1 MKKMKKFFNGFFAS
15 VMALVV
21 AASCAEKP
29 IEPEKPEEEKTS
41 AKFEFVD
48 APEKAEFEFG
58 QTKTFT
64 VQYSDIVDFGIE
76 QPEGWTA
83 LLEDDKLI
91 VTAPAEDAESY
102 DVEGEIEVKYSGE
115 DGVESV
121 AKLEVVVNIPEG
133 PEEPEDPE
141 NPGTPDTPAEPVTF
155 ELVYS
160 NVTTTTADLQVIPS
174 NNTVGYYFDVC
185 TEEDFNSV
193 NGNVYYI
200 VSEYMDYLKK
210 AYPSFSM
217 SDILAA
223 MLSYGPD
230 SDTVSG
236 LPAGTTMCFYAV
248 AIDENGEQASEP
260 AVVKF
265 TTVEAGNPAECT
277 FDIEISEIKG
287 TTCLI
292 TIQPSDPSVRYWF
305 AVTPVEGY
313 PGDIPMM
320 VAVKE
325 EAAAYAS
332 QIGMTLE
339 EVISAVTIAGP
350 VADYWYDLE
359 LDTQYYVYAFAMDK
373 NGDYAGPCFKQAF
386 RTAADDISDADLE
399 LDYRYFDGDALYAMD
414 PASYPNA
421 QGRVLLQV
429 KASPNYYAYDWAVAV
444 AKGDMTDDT
453 LFPYDAT
460 INAMLASG
468 VAKYDQ
474 TMQQFWV
481 EWSPC
486 TILAFAADYEGYNGP
501 LHRILVEPTKEGA
514 AELDQLAPLSTTS
527 SAFTAPEIA
536 APARVSFEGRMNNTP
551 MVRRSLGL

>member
-1 MKKMKKFFNGFFAS
+1 MKKFFNGFFAS
-15 VMALVV
+15 VMALVI
-21 AASCAEKP
+21 AASCTEKP
-29 IEPEKPEEEKTS
+29 IDQGEQPEEEKAS

-48 APEKAEFEFG
+48 APKKAEFEFG
-58 QTKTFT
+58 QTKTFA
-64 VQYSDIVDFGIE
+64 VQYSDIVEFGIE
-76 QPEGWTA
+76 QPEGWEA
-83 LLEDDKLI
+83 ILEDDNLV
-91 VTAPAEDAESY
+91 VTAPAEDADSY
-102 DVEGEIEVKYSGE
+102 DIEGDIEVKFAGE

-121 AKLEVVVNIPEG
+121 AKLKVVVNIPEEPVQ
-133 PEEPEDPE
+133 PEK
-141 NPGTPDTPAEPVTF
+141 PAVTF
-155 ELVYS
+155 ELILS
-160 NVTTTTADLQVIPS
+160 NVTTTTADLKVIPS
-174 NNTVGYYFDVC
+174 DNTVGYYYDVC
-185 TEEDFNSV
+185 SEESFNSV
-193 NGNVYYI
+193 NGDVYYL
-200 VSEYMDYLKK
+200 VSEYMDYLQKH
-210 AYPSFSM
+210 YPSFSM

-230 SDTVSG
+230 SDIVSG
-236 LPAGTTMCFYAV
+236 LPAGTAMCFYAV
-248 AIDENGEQASEP
+248 AIDENGKQASEP
-260 AVVKF
+260 AVMKF
-265 TTVEAGNPAECT
+265 TTVEAGDPADCT
-277 FDIEISEIKG
+277 FDIEVSDIKG

-325 EAAAYAS
+325 EAAAYAA
-332 QIGMTLE
+332 QIGMSLQ

-386 RTAADDISDADLE
+386 RTAADEISDADLE
-399 LDYRYFDGDALYAMD
+399 LDYRYFDGNALYEMD
-414 PASYPNA
+414 PVTYPNA

-460 INAMLASG
+460 INAMLSSG

-486 TILAFAADYEGYNGP
+486 TILAFAADYDGYNGP

-514 AELDQLAPLSTTS
+514 AELEQLAPLSTPS
-527 SAFTAPEIA
+527 SAFVLPKME
-536 APARVSFEGRMNNTP
+536 APARVSFDGRMNATP
-551 MVRRSLGL
+551 KVGRSIMK

>member
-1 MKKMKKFFNGFFAS
+1 MKKFFNGFFAS

-29 IEPEKPEEEKTS
+29 IDQGKQPKEEEKTS

-48 APEKAEFEFG
+48 APKKAEFEFG
-58 QTKTFT
+58 QTKAFA
-64 VQYSDIVDFGIE
+64 VQYSDIVDLSVE

-83 LLEDDKLI
+83 LIEDDNLV
-91 VTAPAEDAESY
+91 VTAPAEDAENY
-102 DVEGEIEVKYSGE
+102 DIEGEIEVRYSGE

-121 AKLEVVVNIPEG
+121 AKLKVVVNIPE
-133 PEEPEDPE
+133 EPEK
-141 NPGTPDTPAEPVTF
+141 PAVTF

-160 NVTTTTADLQVIPS
+160 NVTTTSADLQVIPS
-174 NNTVGYYFDVC
+174 DNTVGYYFDVC

-193 NGNVYYI
+193 DGNVYYI

-217 SDILAA
+217 DQILAA

-230 SDTVSG
+230 SDTVNG

-260 AVVKF
+260 EVVKF
-265 TTVEAGNPAECT
+265 TTVEAGDPSECT
-277 FDIEISEIKG
+277 FDIEISDIKG

-325 EAAAYAS
+325 EAAAYAA
-332 QIGMTLE
+332 QIGMSLQD
-339 EVISAVTIAGP
+339 VISAVTIAGP
-350 VADYWYDLE
+350 VADYWYDLQ

-399 LDYRYFDGDALYAMD
+399 IDYRYFDGNALYEMD
-414 PASYPNA
+414 PEKYPNA

-444 AKGDMTDDT
+444 TKGDMTDDT

-468 VAKYDQ
+468 AAKYDQ

-486 TILAFAADYEGYNGP
+486 TILAFAADYDGYNGP

-514 AELDQLAPLSTTS
+514 AELDQLAPISTTS

-536 APARVSFEGRMNNTP
+536 APARVSFEGRMNNSP

>member
-1 MKKMKKFFNGFFAS
+1 MKKFFNGFFAS

-29 IEPEKPEEEKTS
+29 IDQGKLPEEDKTS
-41 AKFEFVD
+41 AKFEFVN
-48 APEKAEFEFG
+48 APKKAEFEFG
-58 QTKTFT
+58 QTKTFA
-64 VQYSDIVDFGIE
+64 VQYSDIVDFAID
-76 QPEGWTA
+76 QPDGWTA
-83 LLEDDKLI
+83 LLEDENLV
-91 VTAPAEDAESY
+91 VTAPAEDAENY
-102 DVEGEIEVKYSGE
+102 DIEGEVEVKYSGE
-115 DGVESV
+115 DGVEAV
-121 AKLEVVVNIPEG
+121 AKLKVVVNIPEEPVQ
-133 PEEPEDPE
+133 PEK
-141 NPGTPDTPAEPVTF
+141 PAVTF
-155 ELVYS
+155 ELIYS
-160 NVTTTTADLQVIPS
+160 NVTTSSADLQVIPS
-174 NNTVGYYFDVC
+174 DDTVGYYFDVC

-193 NGNVYYI
+193 DGNVYYI

-217 SDILAA
+217 EQILAA

-230 SDTVSG
+230 SDTVNG

-248 AIDENGEQASEP
+248 AIDQNGEQASEP
-260 AVVKF
+260 AVVRF
-265 TTVEAGNPAECT
+265 TTGEAGDPSECT
-277 FDIEISEIKG
+277 FDIEVSEIKG

-332 QIGMTLE
+332 QIGMSLE
-339 EVISAVTIAGP
+339 DVIAGVTIAGP

-414 PASYPNA
+414 PATYPNA

>member
-1 MKKMKKFFNGFFAS
+1 
-15 VMALVV
+15 MALVV

-29 IEPEKPEEEKTS
+29 IDQGEQPKEEEKTS

-48 APEKAEFEFG
+48 APKKAEFEFG
-58 QTKTFT
+58 QTKTFA
-64 VQYSDIVDFGIE
+64 VQYSDIVDLSVE

-83 LLEDDKLI
+83 LIEDDNLV
-91 VTAPAEDAESY
+91 VTAPAEDAENY
-102 DVEGEIEVKYSGE
+102 DIEGEIEVRYSGE
-115 DGVESV
+115 DEVESV
-121 AKLEVVVNIPEG
+121 AKLKVVVNIPE
-133 PEEPEDPE
+133 EPEK
-141 NPGTPDTPAEPVTF
+141 PAVTF

-160 NVTTTTADLQVIPS
+160 NVTTTSADLQVIPS
-174 NNTVGYYFDVC
+174 DNTVGYYFDVC

-193 NGNVYYI
+193 DGNVYYI

-217 SDILAA
+217 DQILAA

-230 SDTVSG
+230 SDTVNG

-260 AVVKF
+260 EVVKF
-265 TTVEAGNPAECT
+265 TTVEAGDPSECT
-277 FDIEISEIKG
+277 FDIEISDIKG

-325 EAAAYAS
+325 EAAAYAA
-332 QIGMTLE
+332 QIGMSLQD
-339 EVISAVTIAGP
+339 VISAVTIAGP
-350 VADYWYDLE
+350 VADYWYDLQ

-399 LDYRYFDGDALYAMD
+399 IDYRYFDGNALYEMD
-414 PASYPNA
+414 PEKYPNA

-444 AKGDMTDDT
+444 TKGDMTDDT

-468 VAKYDQ
+468 AAKYDQ

-486 TILAFAADYEGYNGP
+486 TILAFAADYDGYNGP

-514 AELDQLAPLSTTS
+514 AELDQLAPISATS

-536 APARVSFEGRMNNTP
+536 APARVSFEGRMNKTP
-551 MVRRSLGL
+551 MVKRSIF